1 VSRLNGQ
8 LASQLRFAF
17 ERIAASYILFLLIR
31 DVEPVEDI
39 TEIKRAQEEALS
51 RAKLGSAGTLA
62 GGIAHDFNNLLGHLA
77 RPSPASIVLVVEDE
91 DPLRRAMSKMLG
103 KRGVSV
109 IEAGS
114 GWAALDALRDRNNT
128 IDVLFLDI
136 SLPGASG
143 REVLEE
149 ARRLRPE
156 MRVIVTSAYPEEMA
170 ATSLQSTIEHFIRKP
185 YRLDDVMRLIDSTNS

>member
-8 LASQLRFAF
+8 LAGQLRFAF
-17 ERIAASYILFLLIR
+17 ERIAASYILFLPIR
-31 DVEPVEDI
+31 HVEPVEDI

-51 RAKLGSAGTLA
+51 RAKLESVGTLA
-62 GGIAHDFNNLLGHLA
+62 GGIAHDFNNLLA
-77 RPSPASIVLVVEDE
+77 RPSSASIVLFVEDE
-91 DPLRRAMSKMLG
+91 DPLRRAVSKMLG

-109 IEAGS
+109 IEAGN
-114 GWAALDALRDRNNT
+114 GWAALDAIRDRNNS

-136 SLPGASG
+136 TLPGASG

-156 MRVIVTSAYPEEMA
+156 MRVIVTSAYREEMA